1 MSAHSTYTRGRAIT
15 EESYHLAQ
23 LLIAA
28 IIKKEIQQQCR
39 QRFNH
44 TCLTQRM
51 PSHLLSPQNSSNRRS
66 RSPVSRIASGVPA
79 LQARGEA
86 WPLSNR
92 IYRALSSPWQI
103 SRTFMTQQP
112 LRQSPF
118 FSKSRGSS
126 ASTNA
131 PTPTGRSSR
140 TSSRSTTVRP
150 SMVKW
155 IRR

>member
-15 EESYHLAQ
+15 EELYHLAQ

-118 FSKSRGSS
+118 FSKSRGSLEFI
-126 ASTNA
+126 TVLFR
-131 PTPTGRSSR
+131 RSKSLR
-140 TSSRSTTVRP
+140 ISFRSTIVRL
-150 SMVKW
+150 SMV
-155 IRR
+155 R